1 MAVSPDYREF
11 VLESLE
17 RVRPV
22 TSRAMFG
29 GVGIYADGLI
39 FALIAD
45 DSVYFK
51 VADSNRRDFERAGFG
66 PFFPFGDESKPMQ
79 YYQLPP
85 ELLESPDEL
94 RPWMEK
100 AILVSRAAAR
110 PSRR

>member
-1 MAVSPDYREF
+1 MAVNSDYKEF
-11 VLESLE
+11 VLEALE
-17 RVRPV
+17 RVAPV

-51 VADSNRRDFERAGFG
+51 VDDSNRPDFERAGRG
-66 PFFPFGDESKPMQ
+66 PFLPFGDVSKPMQ
-79 YYQLPP
+79 YYELPP
-85 ELLESPDEL
+85 ELLESPEEV

-100 AILVSRAAAR
+100 AIAVAWSAR
-110 PSRR
+110 RRKRK